1 MENLT
6 IAIGSDHGGFEYKN
20 LITEHLKQSGIT
32 TIDAGTYTKGSCDY
46 PDIAR
51 KVTALITEGKA
62 MKGILICGS
71 GIGMSIAANKTKG
84 IRAALC
90 SETTSAKLSRQHNDS
105 NVLCMGQRLI
115 GETMALEI
123 VDVWLQ
129 TKFSG
134 GRHQHRVDIIE
145 QKG

>member
-1 MENLT
+1 MENLV

-20 LITEHLKQSGIT
+20 LISDHLKQKGIDV
-32 TIDAGTYTKGSCDY
+32 IDVGTYSKDSCDY
-46 PDIAR
+46 PEIAR
-51 KVTALITEGKA
+51 KVTANISEHKA
-62 MKGILICGS
+62 QKGILICGS
-71 GIGMSIAANKTKG
+71 GIGMSIVANKTKG

-90 SETTSAKLSRQHNDS
+90 SETTSARLSRQHNNS

-123 VDVWLQ
+123 VDTWLD
-129 TKFSG
+129 TEFLG

-145 QKG
+145 

>member
-1 MENLT
+1 MENLV

-20 LITEHLKQSGIT
+20 LISDHLKQKGIDV
-32 TIDAGTYTKGSCDY
+32 IDVGTYSKDSCDY
-46 PDIAR
+46 PEIAR
-51 KVTALITEGKA
+51 KVTANIAENKA
-62 MKGILICGS
+62 QKGILICGS
-71 GIGMSIAANKTKG
+71 GIGMSIVANKTKG

-90 SETTSAKLSRQHNDS
+90 SETTSARLSRQHNNS

-123 VDVWLQ
+123 VDTWLD
-129 TKFSG
+129 TEFLG

-145 QKG
+145 

>member
-1 MENLT
+1 MEKLV

-20 LITEHLKQSGIT
+20 LISDHLKQKGIDV
-32 TIDAGTYTKGSCDY
+32 IDVGTYSKDSCDY
-46 PDIAR
+46 PEIAR
-51 KVTALITEGKA
+51 KVTANIVENNA
-62 MKGILICGS
+62 QKGILICGS
-71 GIGMSIAANKTKG
+71 GIGMSIVANKTKG

-90 SETTSAKLSRQHNDS
+90 SETTSARLSRQHNNS

-123 VDVWLQ
+123 VDTWLD
-129 TKFSG
+129 TEFLG

-145 QKG
+145 

>member
-1 MENLT
+1 MEKLV

-20 LITEHLKQSGIT
+20 LISEHLKKKNIEV
-32 TIDAGTYTKGSCDY
+32 IDVGTYSKTSCDY
-46 PDIAR
+46 PEIAR
-51 KVTALITEGKA
+51 KVTAAITENNA
-62 MKGILICGS
+62 QKGILICGS
-71 GIGMSIAANKTKG
+71 GIGMSIVANKAKG

-90 SETTSAKLSRQHNDS
+90 SETTSARLSRQHNNS

-123 VDVWLQ
+123 VDTWLD
-129 TKFSG
+129 TEFLG

-145 QKG
+145 

>member
-1 MENLT
+1 MEKLV

-20 LITEHLKQSGIT
+20 LISDHLKQKGIDV
-32 TIDAGTYTKGSCDY
+32 IDVGTYTKDSCDY
-46 PDIAR
+46 PEIAR
-51 KVTALITEGKA
+51 KVTANIVENNA
-62 MKGILICGS
+62 QKGILICGS
-71 GIGMSIAANKTKG
+71 GIGMSIVANKTRG

-90 SETTSAKLSRQHNDS
+90 SETTSARLSRQHNNS

-123 VDVWLQ
+123 VDTWLD
-129 TKFSG
+129 TEFLG

-145 QKG
+145 